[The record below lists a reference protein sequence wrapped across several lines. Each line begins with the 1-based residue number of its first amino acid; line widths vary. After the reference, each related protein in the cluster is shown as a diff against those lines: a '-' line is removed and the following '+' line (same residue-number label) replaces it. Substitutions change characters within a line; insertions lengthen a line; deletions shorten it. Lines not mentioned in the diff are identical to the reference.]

1 MHHPVMNFLPTA
13 RTVSLLKLGFSLAL
27 VNAFAA
33 SAEVAPLSL
42 DQALK
47 NFATAPV
54 SAPAKSDALESGG
67 ELRAGGIAL
76 GAASAAF
83 TEWRSTQSQLSNLQS
98 YFDNNDYANA
108 LRQARQYARQATT
121 PEIRQRWTDLIA
133 ALEAEQKNVE
143 AVVIAKIDAAIK
155 RAGAAALAAKQ
166 PADLDTSFEELSTLS
181 ENRNHNS
188 TRTQRAY
195 NRLSNATSFL
205 QQWQNMLSNLAEND
219 HEAVRQEL
227 RNLKS
232 NNYRDRP
239 ISRAQILAYAAALK
253 LEGMDLAAT
262 MARLDPIIA
271 RNAALALVAK
281 KASELDPLLDEL
293 EVLKDEFAYSSDSP
307 LRLARKR
314 VEDAVSFFREWQDF
328 LAAYEAGDLRDSRQ
342 ELRSLA
348 GNNYTYRPISRS
360 QILARATSLRGEL
373 ATESDALLATVTWK
387 NLSDV
392 RDRLALLQEQS
403 YGRESTELARY
414 VSELDRLHGARLALD
429 RKQAGLGRAA
439 LLAGASTSGGCGS
452 SGLAPG
458 DLPTAISTLREAWW
472 FEAMPALT
480 GLADLP
486 GRQGT
491 EAAADYANRQLDAA
505 LGASDWARA
514 YRLALL
520 ARDTR
525 AMVAAPC
532 AEREKTTGTNP
543 ADALGS
549 WLLGQK
555 LEKARQLHAAA
566 AAYRRALAAGS
577 PPALETVLLER
588 LGQLPDAPQS

>member
-1 MHHPVMNFLPTA
+1 MHHAVMNFLPTA
-13 RTVSLLKLGFSLAL
+13 RAVSLLKLGFSLAL
-27 VNAFAA
+27 VSAFAEP
-33 SAEVAPLSL
+33 AEVAPLSL

-54 SAPAKSDALESGG
+54 SAPAKSDALESGS
-67 ELRAGGIAL
+67 ELRGGGIAL

-108 LRQARQYARQATT
+108 LRQARQYSRQATT
-121 PEIRQRWTDLIA
+121 PEIRQRWNDLIA

-143 AVVIAKIDAAIK
+143 AVVISKIDAAIK
-155 RAGAAALAAKQ
+155 RAGAAALASKQ
-166 PADLDTSFEELSTLS
+166 PTDLDASLEELTTLS

-195 NRLSNATSFL
+195 NRLSNTSSFL
-205 QQWQNMLSNLAEND
+205 QQWQDMLFNLAEKD
-219 HEAVRQEL
+219 HEEVRQNL
-227 RNLKS
+227 RNLSS

-239 ISRAQILAYAAALK
+239 VTRTQVLAYASSLK
-253 LEGMDLAAT
+253 INGMDIDAT
-262 MARLDPIIA
+262 MARLDPVIA
-271 RNAALALVAK
+271 RAASIALSAK
-281 KASELDPLLDEL
+281 KATELDPTLVEL
-293 EVLKDEFAYSSDSP
+293 ELLQNEYQNSHDSP
-307 LRLARKR
+307 VRLAHTRL
-314 VEDAVSFFREWQDF
+314 ENALSFFREWQDF
-328 LAAYEAGDLRDSRQ
+328 LAAYEAGDLKDARQ
-342 ELRSLA
+342 ELRNLGSRT
-348 GNNYTYRPISRS
+348 YTFRPIPRA
-360 QILARATSLRGEL
+360 QILSRANALRGEL
-373 ATESDALLATVTWK
+373 ESEPDALLSTVTWK
-387 NLSDV
+387 NLRDV

-414 VSELDRLHGARLALD
+414 VSELDRLLGARLALD

-439 LLAGASTSGGCGS
+439 LLAGASTSGSCGS
-452 SGLAPG
+452 TGLALG
-458 DLPTAISTLREAWW
+458 DMPTAMSSLREAWW

-486 GRQGT
+486 ARQGT

-505 LGASDWARA
+505 LGASDWGRA
-514 YRLALL
+514 YRFALL

-525 AMVAAPC
+525 AMVATPC
-532 AEREKTTGTNP
+532 AEREKTTGTSP